1 MKPVKN
7 KQSSK
12 STSSPSIV
20 PLKKTIL
27 QRYFEEGYLEMPGSR
42 FTAEDRRTAGESL
55 AQDYY
60 LGNYDSMQTAHWRA
74 VAIAS
79 TGEYTRELALYF
91 KERYLRA
98 IKTVPSEFWPT
109 VRRVCI
115 DDLPVTSDKCRTVQ
129 SILYKHEIYHQKML
143 LNLGLERLIC
153 FYFKKIK
160 KSS

>member
-1 MKPVKN
+1 MKTTKI
-7 KQSSK
+7 KQSVK
-12 STSSPSIV
+12 PSANPNV
-20 PLKKTIL
+20 NPLKKTVL
-27 QRYFEEGYLEMPGSR
+27 QRYFEEGYLELPDSQ

-60 LGNYDSMQTAHWRA
+60 LGNYNSMQTARWRD

-98 IKTVPSEFWPT
+98 IKTIPAEFWPT

-115 DDLPVTSDKCRTVQ
+115 DDLPVASDKYRPIQ
-129 SILYKHEIYHQKML
+129 SILHKHEIYHQKML
-143 LNLGLERLIC
+143 LNLGLERLIY
-153 FYFKKIK
+153 FYFKKF
-160 KSS
+160 